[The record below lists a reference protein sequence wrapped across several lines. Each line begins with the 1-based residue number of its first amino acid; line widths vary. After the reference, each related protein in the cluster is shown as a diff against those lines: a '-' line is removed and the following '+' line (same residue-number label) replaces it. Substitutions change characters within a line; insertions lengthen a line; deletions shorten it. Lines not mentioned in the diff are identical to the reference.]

1 MKKLVLVIN
10 GSGGAGKDTLCDFAA
25 RHFRVKN
32 VSSITPVKELAAR
45 CGWQGEKTDRARKF
59 LSDLKALLIEYND
72 YPTAWALGEYRS
84 FLEGEEEIMFL
95 HVREGAEITKFVSAT
110 NYTAKTLLVRRPL
123 AHVGAYGNA
132 SDDGVEDYTYDYVY
146 DNVRPLDEAEDD
158 FVAFLTSIWEA
169 VTE

>member
-1 MKKLVLVIN
+1 
-10 GSGGAGKDTLCDFAA
+10 
-25 RHFRVKN
+25 
-32 VSSITPVKELAAR
+32 
-45 CGWQGEKTDRARKF
+45 
-59 LSDLKALLIEYND
+59 
-72 YPTAWALGEYRS
+72 
-84 FLEGEEEIMFL
+84 MFL
-95 HVREGAEITKFVSAT
+95 HVREGAEIAKFVSAT